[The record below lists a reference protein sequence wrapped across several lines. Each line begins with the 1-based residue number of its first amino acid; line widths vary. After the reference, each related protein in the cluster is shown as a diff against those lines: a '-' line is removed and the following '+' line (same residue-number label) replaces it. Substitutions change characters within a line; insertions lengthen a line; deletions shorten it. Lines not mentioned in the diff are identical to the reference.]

1 MKNNKANKSKLKS
14 IATISIAS
22 LLILVGISL
31 AIIPILGRILN
42 QQSANTQIESYQQSV
57 SDMTKDD
64 IATAKEAADE
74 YNSSGNTGNFYN
86 AVVKD
91 GIVGYINIPAID
103 VNLPIYDN
111 TKDETLELGAGLL
124 EKSSLPTGKNG
135 THSVIT
141 GHSGLTMSKM
151 FSDLSELTTEDCF
164 YIYFLDEKNKYQIY
178 SIETVKP
185 SEVTNHLSYNRSE
198 GYCTLMT
205 CTPIGVNTHR
215 LLVHGK
221 RVDVEESGDESL
233 NVKST
238 SQNNSSTSTKT
249 TSNIIKKKRL

>member
-42 QQSANTQIESYQQSV
+42 QQSANTQIELYQQSV

-91 GIVGYINIPAID
+91 GIVGYINIPVID

-151 FSDLSELTTEDCF
+151 FSDLPKLTTEDCF
-164 YIYFLDEKNKYQIY
+164 YIYFLDEKIKYQIY

-185 SEVTNHLSYNRSE
+185 SEVTNHLGYNRSE

-221 RVDVEESGDESL
+221 RVEVEESENESV
-233 NVKST
+233 NAKST
-238 SQNNSSTSTKT
+238 SQSNSSSTKT

>member
-42 QQSANTQIESYQQSV
+42 QQSANTQIELYQQSV

-151 FSDLSELTTEDCF
+151 FSDLPELTTEDCF
-164 YIYFLDEKNKYQIY
+164 YIYFLDEKIKYQIY

-221 RVDVEESGDESL
+221 RVEESENESV
-233 NVKST
+233 NAKST
-238 SQNNSSTSTKT
+238 SQSNSSSTKT
-249 TSNIIKKKRL
+249 TSNIIKKNDFD

>member
-1 MKNNKANKSKLKS
+1 MAVIQRVGLPAKPRKWMSVHEMGDMLGLKKTDRYWLVHKNYFR
-14 IATISIAS
+14 TET
-22 LLILVGISL
+22 LLGK
-31 AIIPILGRILN
+31 II
-42 QQSANTQIESYQQSV
+42 
-57 SDMTKDD
+57 
-64 IATAKEAADE
+64 
-74 YNSSGNTGNFYN
+74 NTGNFYN

-151 FSDLSELTTEDCF
+151 FSDLPELTTEDCF
-164 YIYFLDEKNKYQIY
+164 YIYFLDEKIKYQIY

-221 RVDVEESGDESL
+221 RVEESENESV
-233 NVKST
+233 NAKST
-238 SQNNSSTSTKT
+238 SQSNSSSTKT

>member
-64 IATAKEAADE
+64 IASAKETADE

-91 GIVGYINIPAID
+91 GIVGYINIPEID
-103 VNLPIYDN
+103 VNLPI
-111 TKDETLELGAGLL
+111 
-124 EKSSLPTGKNG
+124 
-135 THSVIT
+135 
-141 GHSGLTMSKM
+141 
-151 FSDLSELTTEDCF
+151 
-164 YIYFLDEKNKYQIY
+164 
-178 SIETVKP
+178 
-185 SEVTNHLSYNRSE
+185 
-198 GYCTLMT
+198 
-205 CTPIGVNTHR
+205 
-215 LLVHGK
+215 
-221 RVDVEESGDESL
+221 
-233 NVKST
+233 
-238 SQNNSSTSTKT
+238 
-249 TSNIIKKKRL
+249 

>member
-42 QQSANTQIESYQQSV
+42 QQSANTQIELYQQSV

-91 GIVGYINIPAID
+91 GIVGYIEIPAID

-111 TKDETLELGAGLL
+111 TKDDTLELGAGLL

-164 YIYFLDEKNKYQIY
+164 YIYFLDEKIKYQIY
-178 SIETVKP
+178 SIETVEP
-185 SEVTNHLSYNRSE
+185 SEVTEHIRYDTSE
-198 GYCTLMT
+198 GFCTLMT

-221 RVDVEESGDESL
+221 RVEVEDSTVSVVTSKTQNSGND
-233 NVKST
+233 KT
-238 SQNNSSTSTKT
+238 SSSK
-249 TSNIIKKKRL
+249 IIKKKRLS

>member
-1 MKNNKANKSKLKS
+1 M
-14 IATISIAS
+14 
-22 LLILVGISL
+22 
-31 AIIPILGRILN
+31 
-42 QQSANTQIESYQQSV
+42 Q
-57 SDMTKDD
+57 
-64 IATAKEAADE
+64 AADE

-151 FSDLSELTTEDCF
+151 FSDLPELTTEDCF
-164 YIYFLDEKNKYQIY
+164 YIYFLDEKIKYQIY

-185 SEVTNHLSYNRSE
+185 SEVTNHLGYNRSE

-221 RVDVEESGDESL
+221 RVEVEESENESV
-233 NVKST
+233 NAKST
-238 SQNNSSTSTKT
+238 SQSNSSSTKT